1 MVPACEWM
9 SSVTPFETCLWI
21 SFMWGVVG
29 DGRVSRTRREL
40 SSWKRGGGEGGGRR
54 EKRGGGEGRREGGR
68 RREEEGGGGR
78 EKRGGGGM

>member
-29 DGRVSRTRREL
+29 GGRVSRTRREL
-40 SSWKRGGGEGGGRR
+40 SSWGR
-54 EKRGGGEGRREGGR
+54 GGEGRGGKGEGDRE
-68 RREEEGGGGR
+68 REEEDTEEDR
-78 EKRGGGGM
+78 